1 MDKDLRIK
9 ELEERNAQL
18 EDELRTTKEHLKK
31 YTAPPSSKVYYE
43 KNKELVKERVKKCRE
58 KTTYKSTPEQRKEY
72 NKISYLRRKE
82 KLKKEMDEKHNDEN
96 I

>member
-72 NKISYLRRKE
+72 NKQSYLRRKKKLQKELEE
-82 KLKKEMDEKHNDEN
+82 KQKNEN

>member
-58 KTTYKSTPEQRKEY
+58 KTTFDNI
-72 NKISYLRRKE
+72 NKLTKAE
-82 KLKKEMDEKHNDEN
+82 LEENKKDEN